1 MRICD
6 EVFVEATS
14 VVLPI
19 RRQTIRQAVR
29 LSGLPLE
36 EAEEL
41 AGVAEVPVADHG
53 QSREPM
59 AVAAALNV
67 LASSRAV
74 QDVGLVVCAWVL
86 DADTD
91 WKLAPR
97 LARKVGARRAV
108 AIGLRQL
115 SNGGAMGVQIAAAQM
130 MAEVSLRAALVLTGD
145 ALGPDAP
152 GRWAAAEGAFMG
164 DAATAL
170 LLSRTQGR
178 LAARSIASSGHCE
191 HEAEFPAASPL
202 LGPPPSASA
211 APGKFGSGSFLL
223 RRCVREAVQ
232 GALADAG
239 LDVGDA
245 RLRVVVLPRLAPWLL
260 DVLMTGLLP
269 EALRAEQLRLTARTG
284 HLFAGDMTANL
295 DHLLREDVL
304 EVGEYA
310 LLVSVGSGFTATCLV
325 VQAVAPLTNANA
337 HQKGVA
343 TS

>member
-1 MRICD
+1 MRIRD

-19 RRQTIRQAVR
+19 RRQTIRQVDQPGGLSLEQAEK
-29 LSGLPLE
+29 LSG
-36 EAEEL
+36 
-41 AGVAEVPVADHG
+41 VTEVPVADHAHC
-53 QSREPM
+53 RELM
-59 AVAAALNV
+59 AVTAAHDV
-67 LASSRAV
+67 LASPRGA
-74 QDVGLVVCAWVL
+74 QDVGLVICAWVL
-86 DADTD
+86 DTDND

-97 LARKVGARRAV
+97 LARKAGARGAV
-108 AIGLRQL
+108 AIGVRQL

-130 MAEVSLRAALVLTGD
+130 MAEASLRAALVLTGD

-152 GRWAAAEGAFMG
+152 GRWAGAEGAFMG

-178 LAARSIASSGHCE
+178 LAVRSIASSGRCE
-191 HEAEFPAASPL
+191 HEAELPTANPL

-211 APGKFGSGSFLL
+211 APAKGGSGSFLL
-223 RRCVREAVQ
+223 RRCVRDAVQ
-232 GALADAG
+232 RALADAG
-239 LDVGDA
+239 LDADDA
-245 RLRVVVLPRLAPWLL
+245 RLRIMMLPRLAPWLL

-269 EALRAEQLRLTARTG
+269 ESLEAEQLRLTAQTG

-295 DHLLREDVL
+295 DHLLREDAL
-304 EVGEYA
+304 EVGQYA

-325 VQAVAPLTNANA
+325 VQAVSPLTDTKLP
-337 HQKGVA
+337 QKGVA

>member
-1 MRICD
+1 MRIRD

-19 RRQTIRQAVR
+19 RRQTVRQAVR
-29 LSGLPLE
+29 LGGLPLE
-36 EAEEL
+36 QAEEL
-41 AGVAEVPVADHG
+41 SGVTEVPVADHA
-53 QSREPM
+53 QCRESM
-59 AVAAALNV
+59 ALAAAHDV
-67 LASSRAV
+67 LARPRAA

-86 DADTD
+86 DTDTD

-97 LARKVGARRAV
+97 LARKAGARRAV
-108 AIGLRQL
+108 AIGVRQL

-130 MAEVSLRAALVLTGD
+130 MAEASLRAALVLTGD

-170 LLSRTQGR
+170 LLSRTRGR
-178 LAARSIASSGHCE
+178 LAVRSIASSGHCE
-191 HEAEFPAASPL
+191 HEADFPTANPL
-202 LGPPPSASA
+202 LGSPPSASA
-211 APGKFGSGSFLL
+211 APAKAGSGSFLL
-223 RRCVREAVQ
+223 RRCVRDAVQ

-239 LDVGDA
+239 LDAGDA
-245 RLRVVVLPRLAPWLL
+245 RLRIVMLPRLAPWLL

-269 EALRAEQLRLTARTG
+269 DALKAEQLRLTARAG

-295 DHLLREDVL
+295 DHLLREDAL
-304 EVGEYA
+304 EAGQYA

-325 VQAVAPLTNANA
+325 VQAVSPLTDAEL
-337 HQKGVA
+337 QEKGVA

>member
-6 EVFVEATS
+6 EVFVEAAS

-29 LSGLPLE
+29 PGGLSLE
-36 EAEEL
+36 QAEEL
-41 AGVAEVPVADHG
+41 AGVTEVPVADHG
-53 QSREPM
+53 QCRESM
-59 AVAAALNV
+59 AVAAARDV
-67 LASSRAV
+67 LASPRAA

-86 DADTD
+86 DTDTD

-108 AIGLRQL
+108 AIGVRQL

-130 MAEVSLRAALVLTGD
+130 MAEASLRAALVLTGD

-178 LAARSIASSGHCE
+178 LAVRSIASSGHCE
-191 HEAEFPAASPL
+191 HEADFPSANPL

-211 APGKFGSGSFLL
+211 TPAKVGSGSFLL
-223 RRCVREAVQ
+223 RRCVRDAVRE
-232 GALADAG
+232 ALADAG
-239 LDVGDA
+239 LGADDA

-269 EALRAEQLRLTARTG
+269 EALKAEQLRLTEQTG

-304 EVGEYA
+304 EAGQYA

-325 VQAVAPLTNANA
+325 VQAVSPPTDAKL
-337 HQKGVA
+337 HQKGEA
-343 TS
+343 AS